1 MRPWISLLLLGAGLT
16 AAGATPAAANNMTPR
31 SSEIARNGHIHTPF
45 LRHHFLH
52 RNPEFGPFAFGAPL
66 ILPGGYFAG
75 DVASGTP
82 PVIMLSE
89 VPATTASALPPPR
102 PAAEQRPSVET
113 TAEGVVVVRGPGSHH
128 IGY

>member
-1 MRPWISLLLLGAGLT
+1 MRPWISLMLL
-16 AAGATPAAANNMTPR
+16 AAGVMATGAMPAAADNMTMQSRETVR
-31 SSEIARNGHIHTPF
+31 SGHLQTPF
-45 LRHHFLH
+45 LKHRFL
-52 RNPEFGPFAFGAPL
+52 RPNPVFGPFAFGAPL

-75 DVASGTP
+75 GVDSGT

-89 VPATTASALPPPR
+89 APAIAAPPPPP
-102 PAAEQRPSVET
+102 PAVEQRPSVET